1 MISGKDFL
9 ISGCISAYTNIY
21 ISKQIEKT
29 MQKGDIV
36 IADNPDSTSR
46 SINRSYGIVHEVNK
60 AGTVIIEMADGS
72 MIKRSFN
79 SIAVYTHPPSN
90 WQELFQQQI
99 LFSQP
104 TKKGIYPGSYKGQHH
119 H

>member
-1 MISGKDFL
+1 
-9 ISGCISAYTNIY
+9 
-21 ISKQIEKT
+21 

-46 SINRSYGIVHEVNK
+46 NLNRSYGIVHEVKK
-60 AGTVIIEMADGS
+60 AGMVIIEMADGS
-72 MIKRSFN
+72 MIKRPFN
-79 SIAVYTHPPSN
+79 SIAVYIKPPSN

-99 LFSQP
+99 LFSP
-104 TKKGIYPGSYKGQHH
+104 SSKRGIVPGSHKGQHH